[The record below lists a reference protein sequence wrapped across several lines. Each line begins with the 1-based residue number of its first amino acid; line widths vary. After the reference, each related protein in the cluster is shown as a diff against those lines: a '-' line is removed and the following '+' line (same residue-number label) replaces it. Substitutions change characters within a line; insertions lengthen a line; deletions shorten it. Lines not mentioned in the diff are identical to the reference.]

1 MRNFQDTF
9 ETRKRSFISN
19 VSICVTIPLIRE
31 VKFRD
36 DHLPNNCSL
45 TRFNLKKNQLR
56 TINLKIN
63 VFYQKTVMYLAI
75 LNGK

>member
-19 VSICVTIPLIRE
+19 VAICVTIPLIRE

-36 DHLPNNCSL
+36 DHLPNNCSH
-45 TRFNLKKNQLR
+45 TRFNLKKKSIKKNYK
-56 TINLKIN
+56 LKD
-63 VFYQKTVMYLAI
+63 
-75 LNGK
+75 